1 MEKENLLEKFLNKQN
16 IFISKKNKHKR
27 ISDIENI
34 INAIVDFHKAIS
46 GKRNYTLGIISE
58 VGKVREEQ
66 KLFIRRVK
74 ELKEEMNINCE
85 EILESAIRS
94 THIISEHEFLYL
106 VERAVLNSEITVGKS
121 AINTFKSEEGKIFI
135 KDNNRIRFGM
145 KEDDF
150 IKIII
155 KYRKKECDF
164 EYNSIKKLFLEK
176 EGLDNKSSRYIDSV
190 LKYPYKEMKYLSD
203 IYINDFTDVDIIN
216 AKLSDFNECNKY
228 N

>member
-74 ELKEEMNINCE
+74 ELKEKMDINCE